1 MFPALI
7 PIIGP
12 VIDKLIGLIP
22 NQQEREKARLDAQLQ
37 LAQLDQKTLETL
49 LAVDGKQIDVNI
61 EEAKSSSLFVS
72 GWRPSLGWVCSAAF
86 AWTYVV
92 QPVVTFC
99 LTAAGHPVDLPKIEF
114 GEMSAI
120 LMGMLGLGGMRS
132 FEKIKG
138 VAAK

>member
-22 NQQEREKARLDAQLQ
+22 NQQEREKAKLQ
-37 LAQLDQKTLETL
+37 ADLELAKLDQDTLKTLL
-49 LAVDGKQIDVNI
+49 SIDSKQIDVNI
-61 EEAKSSSLFVS
+61 EEAKSPTLFVS

-86 AWTYVV
+86 AWVYVIAPIV
-92 QPVVTFC
+92 SFGFNV
-99 LTAAGHPVDLPKIEF
+99 AGHPVELPKIEF
-114 GEMSAI
+114 GEMSSI
-120 LMGMLGLGGMRS
+120 LFGMLGLGGMRS
-132 FEKIKG
+132 YEKIKG